1 MATAAPSAGEAIAA
15 PQASSQRALTLAAI
29 VIVVGVFSTTLAQ
42 TGVLARIPLQNM
54 LKNELHVSR
63 TASASFMF
71 LSGLL
76 WYFKPLAGIFT
87 DAFPIFGSRRRSY
100 LLISTALAVVAWLGL
115 WFTPHTYGAL
125 LWVCI
130 LINSFMVF
138 ASTVIGGYMV
148 EVAQATQG
156 SGRLTAIRQSVSLG
170 CSLIAGPAAGYL
182 GAIAFGWTAVACG
195 GVMAL
200 LFPAALFF
208 VREERK
214 RVDARAVLTDAGR
227 QMVRIGTAGGMW
239 AAAGVSALFYIA
251 PGLSTAIFYRQ
262 QDMLHMNTVWQGYLG
277 AVGVAAGA
285 LAVAGY
291 AYACRRTNFRTLLIA
306 SVVVASLAS
315 IPLIFYTSVP
325 NAFAI
330 TILGGFTFTLAE
342 LALMDLA
349 IRVTPAGSE
358 GLGFS
363 LMMSARNLPLFAA
376 DVIGSNLLDRLHW
389 TFNEVALC
397 NAAVGLVS
405 APLLLLLPARFVRA
419 RDAEIVREEELYEG
433 APMPATQIET

>member
-1 MATAAPSAGEAIAA
+1 MATAVSVQREAAPSR
-15 PQASSQRALTLAAI
+15 PDRALLLASI
-29 VIVVGVFSTTLAQ
+29 VIVVGVFATTLAQ

-63 TASASFMF
+63 TATASFMF

-87 DAFPIFGSRRRSY
+87 DAFPILGSRRRNY
-100 LLISTALAVVAWLGL
+100 LLISTVLAVAAWLGL
-115 WFTPHTYGAL
+115 YFTPHRYGEL

-148 EVAQATQG
+148 EIAQATQG
-156 SGRLTAIRQSVSLG
+156 SGRLTAIRQFVSLG

-208 VREERK
+208 LKEECK
-214 RVDARAVLTDAGR
+214 RVDAREVLADAGR

-239 AAAGVSALFYIA
+239 AAAAVSALFYIA
-251 PGLSTAIFYRQ
+251 PGLQTALFYRQ
-262 QDMLHMNTVWQGYLG
+262 QDVLHMTTVWQGYLAPV
-277 AVGVAAGA
+277 AVGAGFV
-285 LAVAGY
+285 AVAGY
-291 AYACRRTNFRTLLIA
+291 AYACRHVKFRTLLIGSMA
-306 SVVVASLAS
+306 VAGLAHTT
-315 IPLIFYTSVP
+315 LVFYTSIP

-330 TILGGFTFTLAE
+330 GALDGFCFTLAE

-349 IRVTPAGSE
+349 IRVTPTGSE

-363 LMMSARNLPLFAA
+363 LMMSARNLPLFAT
-376 DVIGSNLLDRLHW
+376 DVLGANLLDRFHW
-389 TFNEVALC
+389 TFNELALS
-397 NAAVGLVS
+397 NAAVMLLS
-405 APLLLLLPARFVRA
+405 APLVLLLPARFVRA

-433 APMPATQIET
+433 APLPATQIET

>member
-1 MATAAPSAGEAIAA
+1 MATAASIPAGAA
-15 PQASSQRALTLAAI
+15 PSRPDRALMLASI

-63 TASASFMF
+63 TAAASFMF

-87 DAFPIFGSRRRSY
+87 DAFPILGSRRRSY
-100 LLISTALAVVAWLGL
+100 LLVSTVFAVAAWLGL
-115 WFTPHTYGAL
+115 YFTPHKYGEL

-138 ASTVIGGYMV
+138 ASVVIGGFMV
-148 EVAQATQG
+148 EIAQATQG
-156 SGRLTAIRQSVSLG
+156 SGRLTSIRQFVSLG

-200 LFPAALFF
+200 LFPATVFF
-208 VREERK
+208 LHEQRK
-214 RVDARAVLTDAGR
+214 RIDTAEVLADAGR
-227 QMVRIGTAGGMW
+227 QLVRIGTAGGMW
-239 AAAGVSALFYIA
+239 AAAGISALFYVA
-251 PGLSTAIFYRQ
+251 PGLQTALFYRQ
-262 QDMLHMNTVWQGYLG
+262 QDLLHMTTIGQGYLVPVG
-277 AVGVAAGA
+277 VGTGFLAVGV
-285 LAVAGY
+285 Y
-291 AYACRRTNFRTLLIA
+291 AYACRHIRFRNLLIA
-306 SVVVASLAS
+306 SMLIAGLAH
-315 IPLIFYTSVP
+315 IALVFYTTIP
-325 NAFAI
+325 NAFAFSA
-330 TILGGFTFTLAE
+330 LDGFCFTLAE
-342 LALMDLA
+342 LAMMDLA

-363 LMMSARNLPLFAA
+363 LMMSARNLPLFAT
-376 DVIGSNLLDRLHW
+376 DVLGANLLDRFHW
-389 TFNEVALC
+389 TFNELALS
-397 NAAVGLVS
+397 NAAVMLLS
-405 APLLLLLPARFVRA
+405 APLMLLLPARFVRA
-419 RDAEIVREEELYEG
+419 RDAEIIREEELYEP